1 MDVFQK
7 RKKLIDEN
15 VIFEFSGELN
25 HQNINLI
32 LQDVE
37 SIIVKHDY
45 VRDKLVYKI
54 IVELFQ
60 SDLKLS
66 EDRLKPP
73 KLIELK
79 IAFVNKICHIY
90 FSRFEKYEKA
100 IHITRQINELENKTS
115 KELKELFRE
124 TLQKGRLSQ
133 VDSFQIGILELRR
146 RCWNMFSNLVEK
158 NGVNSSTFELI
169 LEVLNIPLFRIT
181 TSFNLSRNEQ
191 QQIISWHEIKQN
203 ELIEELNYVVEE
215 LKFHKE
221 LRGEKIVSLLT
232 SEEFLRTYKI
242 RTRGLQTIPD
252 EWLNQETFKPDYLK
266 LDEIWIRP
274 SRGYLYKILSK
285 ANDNDSIKRLQKLEK
300 SDAFAYRGA
309 DTSLEER
316 KKKRLQ
322 RLQKSI
328 ENKQVVLFLGRQN
341 RVYKHLQ
348 DKLNEKYNDE
358 FEFISDHVWSARGYI
373 EPGVKSSDSRQSIL
387 QAVETIRRMPSL
399 GLKGQSIEKRAIAFS
414 LDGYDEKV
422 AFAAMYSNP
431 NRIERNY
438 PRPKIEGL
446 DEFELSYTG
455 LTDLELANIVRNK
468 DWFDFMIFYRTGKDG
483 DPEILTREQVAEEYG
498 IKYIGDLMID
508 VLKKVEENTMM

>member
-100 IHITRQINELENKTS
+100 INITRQINELENKTS

-124 TLQKGRLSQ
+124 TLQNGRLSQ
-133 VDSFQIGILELRR
+133 VGSFQIGILELRR

-191 QQIISWHEIKQN
+191 QQIIDWHNARKN
-203 ELIEELNYVVEE
+203 EFFEKLNCAVEK
-215 LKFHKE
+215 LKSNKE
-221 LRGEKIVSLLT
+221 LSGEKIVDLLT
-232 SEEFLRTYKI
+232 NKEFLRTA
-242 RTRGLQTIPD
+242 TTD
-252 EWLNQETFKPDYLK
+252 
-266 LDEIWIRP
+266 
-274 SRGYLYKILSK
+274 SK
-285 ANDNDSIKRLQKLEK
+285 
-300 SDAFAYRGA
+300 
-309 DTSLEER
+309 EE
-316 KKKRLQ
+316 
-322 RLQKSI
+322 
-328 ENKQVVLFLGRQN
+328 
-341 RVYKHLQ
+341 
-348 DKLNEKYNDE
+348 
-358 FEFISDHVWSARGYI
+358 
-373 EPGVKSSDSRQSIL
+373 
-387 QAVETIRRMPSL
+387 
-399 GLKGQSIEKRAIAFS
+399 
-414 LDGYDEKV
+414 
-422 AFAAMYSNP
+422 
-431 NRIERNY
+431 
-438 PRPKIEGL
+438 
-446 DEFELSYTG
+446 
-455 LTDLELANIVRNK
+455 
-468 DWFDFMIFYRTGKDG
+468 
-483 DPEILTREQVAEEYG
+483 
-498 IKYIGDLMID
+498 
-508 VLKKVEENTMM
+508 